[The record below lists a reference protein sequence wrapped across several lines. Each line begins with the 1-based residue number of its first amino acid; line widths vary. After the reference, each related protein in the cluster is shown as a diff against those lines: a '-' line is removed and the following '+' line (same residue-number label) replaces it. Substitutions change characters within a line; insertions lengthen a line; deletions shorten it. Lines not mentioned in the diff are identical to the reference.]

1 MLRHCDRAQPQRHVV
16 LVGARDL
23 DLPEVTYLAS
33 AQIRRSDVAVLGA
46 SDLPDGPLY
55 VHLDLDVADSAE
67 VPGLR
72 YPAPG
77 GPSSA
82 QVAGAL
88 HMLPGMGRVA
98 AVGIACTWHPGH
110 FAAARISPYLEAALA
125 APR

>member
-1 MLRHCDRAQPQRHVV
+1 MLRHCDRAQPQRHIV
-16 LVGARDL
+16 LVGAR

-55 VHLDLDVADSAE
+55 MHLDLDVADSAE

-72 YPAPG
+72 HPAPG
-77 GPSSA
+77 GPGSA

-88 HMLPGMGRVA
+88 HMLLGMGRVA

-110 FAAARISPYLEAALA
+110 FAAARISP
-125 APR
+125 